1 MNQYPDGRPARHYCG
16 RLQALAVSLLL
27 ASVSAIGQESILELH
42 STFKGNQEQPSV
54 LYIVPWQ
61 KVDAPPM
68 MYQPLQRLI
77 DESLKPIDRDEF
89 RREAA
94 FVRQQR
100 MAMEQ
105 SSAPGPA
112 Q

>member
-1 MNQYPDGRPARHYCG
+1 MKLKWPISSVAAGMLLVSVVAR
-16 RLQALAVSLLL
+16 A
-27 ASVSAIGQESILELH
+27 QESVLDLQT
-42 STFKGNQEQPSV
+42 TFKGNQEQPSV

-94 FVRQQR
+94 FVRQQQQG
-100 MAMEQ
+100 EQ
-105 SSAPGPA
+105 
-112 Q
+112 

>member
-1 MNQYPDGRPARHYCG
+1 MKSIQPAMCLALG
-16 RLQALAVSLLL
+16 FLCIASLELQAQDAV
-27 ASVSAIGQESILELH
+27 LELH

-77 DESLKPIDRDEF
+77 DESLAPIDRDEF

-100 MAMEQ
+100 DEE
-105 SSAPGPA
+105 G
-112 Q
+112 